1 MDKLVK
7 DDNVN
12 FNELEWISLDDKDEL
27 VQYRYSLEMIKIVL
41 LISSWV
47 LEKEELDIVMFSFSY
62 IINML

>member
-41 LISSWV
+41 LISS
-47 LEKEELDIVMFSFSY
+47 
-62 IINML
+62 